1 MKIELKHLVG
11 YLPYGVRFDGK
22 RKGWVSFDGNIK
34 TLCPVDLNGRW
45 E

>member
-1 MKIELKHLVG
+1 
-11 YLPYGVRFDGK
+11 LPWRRFDGK
-22 RKGWVSFDGNIK
+22 KRVSFDGNIK